1 MICCI
6 YSILDLILFNQETKT
21 NEKKAYCLQVL
32 FSPKLASSK
41 LCLKSCCPPDKEAG
55 FQIKERTRP
64 IKDKT
69 SMGQHPSIGAKRSV
83 GSTNFARTSFLNI
96 ARKMA
101 DAGKVERLP
110 QFAEFSSKKSLEAA
124 NTKETIGLSSKNLL
138 KPKACGSTV
147 DVPKSGW
154 GGPDWQWVMGEILKR
169 ERIRW
174 KIQEMEEI
182 LKMDGI
188 LRPFTESTWRRA
200 MGTRMRIRFK
210 RNTAGKI

>member
-1 MICCI
+1 MRVVFFSSAQVVKHMICCI

-21 NEKKAYCLQVL
+21 NEKKAYCLQA
-32 FSPKLASSK
+32 F
-41 LCLKSCCPPDKEAG
+41 
-55 FQIKERTRP
+55 F
-64 IKDKT
+64 
-69 SMGQHPSIGAKRSV
+69 SIGAKRSLS
-83 GSTNFARTSFLNI
+83 STNFARTSFLNI

-138 KPKACGSTV
+138 KPKACGSIV

-154 GGPDWQWVMGEILKR
+154 KGPDWQWVMGEILKR

-200 MGTRMRIRFK
+200 MGTRMRIRLK
-210 RNTAGKI
+210 RNTAENF

>member
-41 LCLKSCCPPDKEAG
+41 LCLKSCCSSFSSPPDKEAG

-64 IKDKT
+64 KKDKT
-69 SMGQHPSIGAKRSV
+69 
-83 GSTNFARTSFLNI
+83 TNFARTSFLNI

-110 QFAEFSSKKSLEAA
+110 QFAVFSSKKSLEAA

-138 KPKACGSTV
+138 KPKAGGSTV

-154 GGPDWQWVMGEILKR
+154 KGPDWQWVMGEILKR